1 MWHVGVVLIAITRK
15 GDFYCEV
22 LWCLYLWVWHVGV
35 VLIAITGKGD
45 FYCEVLWFAEG
56 VFILV
61 GVACGCGFD
70 SHNQKRGLL
79 L

>member
-1 MWHVGVVLIAITRK
+1 MWRVGVVLIAITGK

-22 LWCLYLWVWHVGV
+22 LWFAEGVFILVGV

-70 SHNQKRGLL
+70 SHNRQRGLL

>member
-1 MWHVGVVLIAITRK
+1 M
-15 GDFYCEV
+15 
-22 LWCLYLWVWHVGV
+22 GV

-61 GVACGCGFD
+61 GVVLIAITGKGDFYCEVLWFAEGVFMRAHIMLYAVC
-70 SHNQKRGLL
+70 SVYILL
-79 L
+79 AELWT

>member
-1 MWHVGVVLIAITRK
+1 MACGCGFDRNGTFIVKCCGLQR
-15 GDFYCEV
+15 G
-22 LWCLYLWVWHVGV
+22 CLYLWVWHVGV
-35 VLIAITGKGD
+35 VLIAITRKGD